1 MLSNRAI
8 VTITGRS
15 SRLSGSVKL
24 YQGVVELAG
33 PGFTFVEIALS
44 YGAKEFPSIPYMI
57 TVDCESTI
65 CEMRKGKW
73 PLLTV
78 AEWEPMTHFYM

>member
-8 VTITGRS
+8 VTITGKS
-15 SRLSGSVKL
+15 TKLPGNAKL
-24 YQGVVELAG
+24 YQGVVELATTG
-33 PGFTFVEIALS
+33 LTFVEIALS

-78 AEWEPMTHFYM
+78 AEWEPMTHYYM